1 MTVTGS
7 LLLVLLLPGLGS
19 LLPLLEAV
27 QVLLLTSGQH
37 LQEDG
42 VLSSVIQ
49 TWGSSNYIITSL
61 FSNDRW
67 INVYSPNRS
76 GGSPLRKEA
85 VSLRWKP
92 GPRPWSRPVE
102 WPGWRL
108 AAAAPAP
115 DPQLR
120 EDPGFGE
127 SRPWSWL

>member
-67 INVYSPNRS
+67 INCTHQID
-76 GGSPLRKEA
+76 
-85 VSLRWKP
+85 
-92 GPRPWSRPVE
+92 PVE
-102 WPGWRL
+102 AR
-108 AAAAPAP
+108 
-115 DPQLR
+115 
-120 EDPGFGE
+120 
-127 SRPWSWL
+127 

>member
-42 VLSSVIQ
+42 VFSSVIQ
-49 TWGSSNYIITSL
+49 TWGSSNYIITAL

-67 INVYSPNRS
+67 INCTHQIN
-76 GGSPLRKEA
+76 
-85 VSLRWKP
+85 
-92 GPRPWSRPVE
+92 PVE
-102 WPGWRL
+102 AR
-108 AAAAPAP
+108 
-115 DPQLR
+115 
-120 EDPGFGE
+120 
-127 SRPWSWL
+127 

>member
-1 MTVTGS
+1 MTITGS
-7 LLLVLLLPGLGS
+7 LLLVLLLPGLAS
-19 LLPLLEAV
+19 LLLPLLEAV

-42 VLSSVIQ
+42 VFSSVIQ
-49 TWGSSNYIITSL
+49 TWSRTKYISL
-61 FSNDRW
+61 FRLLDEM
-67 INVYSPNRS
+67 YSPNRS

-108 AAAAPAP
+108 AAPAPAP

>member
-42 VLSSVIQ
+42 VFSSVIQ

-67 INVYSPNRS
+67 IN
-76 GGSPLRKEA
+76 GILTK
-85 VSLRWKP
+85 
-92 GPRPWSRPVE
+92 
-102 WPGWRL
+102 
-108 AAAAPAP
+108 
-115 DPQLR
+115 
-120 EDPGFGE
+120 
-127 SRPWSWL
+127 

>member
-42 VLSSVIQ
+42 VFSSVIQ

-67 INVYSPNRS
+67 INCTHRIN
-76 GGSPLRKEA
+76 
-85 VSLRWKP
+85 
-92 GPRPWSRPVE
+92 PVE
-102 WPGWRL
+102 AR
-108 AAAAPAP
+108 
-115 DPQLR
+115 
-120 EDPGFGE
+120 
-127 SRPWSWL
+127 

>member
-49 TWGSSNYIITSL
+49 TWGSSNYIITAL
-61 FSNDRW
+61 FSNDWW
-67 INVYSPNRS
+67 INCTHQID
-76 GGSPLRKEA
+76 
-85 VSLRWKP
+85 
-92 GPRPWSRPVE
+92 PVE
-102 WPGWRL
+102 AR
-108 AAAAPAP
+108 
-115 DPQLR
+115 
-120 EDPGFGE
+120 
-127 SRPWSWL
+127 

>member
-19 LLPLLEAV
+19 LLLPLLEAV

-42 VLSSVIQ
+42 VFSSVIQ
-49 TWGSSNYIITSL
+49 TWGSSNYISL
-61 FSNDRW
+61 LKRSVDKL
-67 INVYSPNRS
+67 YSPNRS

>member
-49 TWGSSNYIITSL
+49 TWGSSNYIITAL

-67 INVYSPNRS
+67 INCTHQIN
-76 GGSPLRKEA
+76 
-85 VSLRWKP
+85 
-92 GPRPWSRPVE
+92 PVE
-102 WPGWRL
+102 AR
-108 AAAAPAP
+108 
-115 DPQLR
+115 
-120 EDPGFGE
+120 
-127 SRPWSWL
+127 